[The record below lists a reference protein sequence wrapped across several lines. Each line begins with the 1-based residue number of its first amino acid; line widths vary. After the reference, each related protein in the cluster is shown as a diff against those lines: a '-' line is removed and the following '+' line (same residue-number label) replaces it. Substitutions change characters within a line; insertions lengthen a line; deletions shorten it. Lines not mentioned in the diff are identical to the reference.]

1 MQHVR
6 KRIWN
11 DLEGAQAVSAA
22 GHFFRIA
29 IGVLILLNALVV
41 MEETV
46 PGMRTGIRDAFKIFD
61 EFSIGVFTV
70 EYLLRAWSC
79 GADER
84 FSHPVTGRLRFMA
97 TPLMLIDLLVILPF
111 FLPFAHFDLRFIRLV
126 RMVRIFRMARMIRYS
141 SSLRLF
147 IKILADKKEEL
158 VLCFGTII
166 MILPVSATVMY
177 YAERAAQPDKFSSIP
192 AAMWWAVMTLT
203 TVGYGDI
210 YPVTYAG
217 KIVASV
223 TAILGTAVFALPAAI
238 LAVGFIQEFQ
248 QHKPHHTCPHCGKP
262 L

>member
-1 MQHVR
+1 MQHIR

-11 DLEGAQAVSAA
+11 DLEGVQAVTAL

-29 IGVLILLNALVV
+29 IGVLILLNAIVV

-61 EFSIGVFTV
+61 TFSIGVFTV
-70 EYLLRAWSC
+70 EYLLRVWSC
-79 GADER
+79 RADDR

-111 FLPFAHFDLRFIRLV
+111 FLPFVHVDLRFIRLF
-126 RMVRIFRMARMIRYS
+126 RLVRIFRMARMIRYS
-141 SSLRLF
+141 TSLRLF
-147 IKILADKKEEL
+147 IKILTDKKEEL
-158 VLCFGTII
+158 VLCFGTIL
-166 MILPVSATVMY
+166 MILPVSATIMY
-177 YAERAAQPDKFSSIP
+177 YVERAAQPDKFSSIP

-217 KIVASV
+217 KVVAAI
-223 TAILGTAVFALPAAI
+223 TAILGTAFFALPATI

-248 QHKPHHTCPHCGKP
+248 RLKAHHTCPHCGKS